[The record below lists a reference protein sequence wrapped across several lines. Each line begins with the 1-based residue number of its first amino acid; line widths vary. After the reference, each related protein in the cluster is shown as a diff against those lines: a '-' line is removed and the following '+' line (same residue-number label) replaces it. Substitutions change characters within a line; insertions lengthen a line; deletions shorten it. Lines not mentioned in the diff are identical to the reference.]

1 VKRSKLRDDIAL
13 GIVLARARF
22 DAEPRITILI
32 LLTALLSSFFVQNAS
47 ADPFYMGADISLTT
61 FMQQQNVAF
70 MDNGVAKPLDQL
82 LYDRG
87 ANLFRLRIFVN
98 PQSTYT
104 NQNSGA
110 IQSQAY
116 DIALAQQIKLHAPNA
131 KLLLDF
137 QYSDTWADP
146 GHQTKPAAWA
156 SLNFAQLQTTV
167 QSYTQNTLQAFKDAG
182 VMPDMVQLGNEI
194 SSGMLW
200 GTTSNPAGGKLIF
213 SGSTTTQRTS
223 WQNLGSLLNSA
234 IQGVRAAQGTG
245 PKIDI
250 AIHIDQGDQDGHPQ
264 YYFGNLTNPTWGNV
278 SNFDTV
284 GVSYYPSTQDFHSLS
299 LLQSN
304 LNVMADSYPGKKL
317 MVLETAYPWETSS
330 VGIPQWSST
339 PAGQQQFLTDLQN
352 VLLNVHNNAGAGLV
366 YWYPESI
373 QVPGYTIYNGGATA
387 LFDNTRSGLPA
398 LATFGITLVPGDFN
412 HDGAVNF
419 ADYVSWRETDGTPA
433 GYDTWREHFGQVAG
447 SASGSGGIGGL
458 SAPEPSALMLS
469 LLLFSA
475 VSSVHRPAT
484 RRSV

>member
-1 VKRSKLRDDIAL
+1 MTRSTPRNHFAFGVVRNRPRHDAKPRISKL
-13 GIVLARARF
+13 F
-22 DAEPRITILI
+22 
-32 LLTALLSSFFVQNAS
+32 LLSALLSAPFVQNVA

-61 FMQQQNVAF
+61 FMQQQNVTF
-70 MDNGVAKPLDQL
+70 TDDGVSKPLDQL

-87 ANLFRLRIFVN
+87 ANLFRLRLFVN

-104 NQNSGA
+104 NQNAGA

-156 SLNFAQLQTTV
+156 NLNFTQLETTV

-200 GTTSNPAGGKLIF
+200 GTASAPAGGKLVF
-213 SGSTTTQRTS
+213 SGSTTAQRTS

-234 IQGVRAAQGTG
+234 IQGVRAAQGSG
-245 PKIDI
+245 PKINI

-264 YYFGNLTNPTWGNV
+264 YYFGNLTNPSWGNV
-278 SNFDTV
+278 TDFDTI
-284 GVSYYPSTQDFHSLS
+284 GVSYYPSTQDFHTLS

-304 LNVMADSYPGKKL
+304 LNTMADSYPGKKL
-317 MVLETAYPWETSS
+317 MVLETAYSWETSS
-330 VGIPQWSST
+330 VGIPQWPST
-339 PAGQQQFLTDLQN
+339 PSGQQQFLTDLQN
-352 VLLNVHNNAGAGLV
+352 ILLSVHNNAGAGLL
-366 YWYPESI
+366 YWYPESV

-387 LFDNTRSGLPA
+387 LFDASHSALPA
-398 LATFGITLVPGDFN
+398 LQTFEITLLPGDYN
-412 HDGAVNF
+412 HDGVVDST
-419 ADYVSWRETDGTPA
+419 DYVFWRDNDGTLA
-433 GYDTWREHFGQVAG
+433 GYSTWRAHFGEVIG
-447 SASGSGGIGGL
+447 SASGAESVGNL
-458 SAPEPSALMLS
+458 AVPEPVTLG
-469 LLLFSA
+469 LFMIAAA
-475 VSSVHRPAT
+475 VFRI
-484 RRSV
+484 RRSRTA